1 MTTVLVADDNSVVRA
16 VVRDMLDGAGDLAVI
31 GEAANGA
38 EALRLARLHHPDVTL
53 LDHRMP
59 VRDGLSVVG
68 AISAHSRVLML
79 TRSAD
84 DRTVLDA
91 VRSGAIGFLV
101 HGQFGPAELL
111 HAVRAVADGA
121 SHLSPSA
128 ARVLVSA
135 VRAAPPRH
143 GLSQR
148 EAEVMDLIARG
159 LSNRD
164 IAETLVLS
172 SKTVENHVNRIFAKL
187 GTTSR
192 AAAIQRWRRA

>member
-16 VVRDMLDGAGDLAVI
+16 VVRDMLDGTDRISVVA
-31 GEAANGA
+31 EAANGA
-38 EALRLARLHHPDVTL
+38 EALRLARLHRPDVTL

-68 AISAHSRVLML
+68 AISVHSRVLML

-111 HAVRAVADGA
+111 HAVHAVAGGE

-135 VRAAPPRH
+135 VRATPPRL

-159 LSNRD
+159 LSNGD
-164 IAETLVLS
+164 IAATLVLS

-187 GTTSR
+187 GVTSR
-192 AAAIQRWRRA
+192 TGAIRRWRT

>member
-1 MTTVLVADDNSVVRA
+1 MTTVLIADDNSIVRA
-16 VVRDMLDGAGDLAVI
+16 VLRDMIDGVGDLVVL

-38 EALRLARLHHPDVTL
+38 EALQLAKQHRPDVTL

-68 AISAHSRVLML
+68 AISGHSRVLML

-91 VRSGAIGFLV
+91 IRSGALGFLV

-111 HAVRAVADGA
+111 HAVRAVAGGK
-121 SHLSPSA
+121 SHLSPTA
-128 ARVLVSA
+128 ARVLVA
-135 VRAAPPRH
+135 TVRAAPARD

-159 LSNRD
+159 LSNAE
-164 IAETLVLS
+164 IAGTLVVS
-172 SKTVENHVNRIFAKL
+172 PKTVENHVNRIFAKL
-187 GTTSR
+187 GVTSR
-192 AAAIQRWRRA
+192 PAAVRRWRQT

>member
-16 VVRDMLDGAGDLAVI
+16 VIRDMLDGTESIAVVA
-31 GEAANGA
+31 EAANGA
-38 EALRLARLHHPDVTL
+38 EALQLARLHRPDVTL

-68 AISAHSRVLML
+68 AISVHSRVLML

-111 HAVRAVADGA
+111 HAVRAVAGGE

-135 VRAAPPRH
+135 VRAAPARL

-159 LSNRD
+159 LSNGD
-164 IAETLVLS
+164 IAATLVLS

-187 GTTSR
+187 GVTSR
-192 AAAIQRWRRA
+192 AGAIRRWRT

>member
-1 MTTVLVADDNSVVRA
+1 VTTVLVADDNSVVRA
-16 VVRDMLDGAGDLAVI
+16 VVRDMLDGVGDLAVI

-38 EALRLARLHHPDVTL
+38 EALQLARLHRPDVTL

-68 AISAHSRVLML
+68 AISVHSRVLML

-111 HAVRAVADGA
+111 QAVRAVAGGEA
-121 SHLSPSA
+121 HLSPSA
-128 ARVLVSA
+128 ARVLVRA
-135 VRAAPPRH
+135 VRTAPPRH

-164 IAETLVLS
+164 IAATLFLS
-172 SKTVENHVNRIFAKL
+172 SKTVENHVNRIFTKL
-187 GTTSR
+187 GVTSR
-192 AAAIQRWRRA
+192 AAAIRRWHT

>member
-1 MTTVLVADDNSVVRA
+1 MITVLVADDNSVVRA
-16 VVRDMLDGAGDLAVI
+16 VIREMLEGTGDLRVVD
-31 GEAANGA
+31 EAANGA
-38 EALRLARLHHPDVTL
+38 EALQLARLHRPDVTL

-68 AISAHSRVLML
+68 AISTHSRVLML

-111 HAVRAVADGA
+111 HAVRAVAGGEA
-121 SHLSPSA
+121 HLSPSA

-135 VRAAPPRH
+135 VRSAPPRH

-159 LSNRD
+159 LSNGD
-164 IAETLVLS
+164 IAATLVLS
-172 SKTVENHVNRIFAKL
+172 SKTVENHVNRIYAKL
-187 GTTSR
+187 GVTGR
-192 AAAIQRWRRA
+192 AGAIRRWRHT

>member
-1 MTTVLVADDNSVVRA
+1 MTTVLIADDNSVVRA
-16 VVRDMLDGAGDLAVI
+16 VVREMLTGDIAVVA
-31 GEAANGA
+31 EAANGA
-38 EALRLARLHHPDVTL
+38 EALELARRHRPDVTL

-68 AISAHSRVLML
+68 AISTHSRVLML

-111 HAVRAVADGA
+111 HAVRAVAGGE

-128 ARVLVSA
+128 ARVLVAA
-135 VRAAPPRH
+135 VRQAPPRH

-159 LSNRD
+159 LSNGD
-164 IAETLVLS
+164 IAATLVLS

-187 GTTSR
+187 GVTSR
-192 AAAIQRWRRA
+192 AGAIRRWDT

>member
-1 MTTVLVADDNSVVRA
+1 VTTVLVADDNSVVRA
-16 VVRDMLDGAGDLAVI
+16 VVRDMLDGAGDLSVI

-38 EALRLARLHHPDVTL
+38 EALQLARLHRPDVTL

-68 AISAHSRVLML
+68 AISVHSRVLML

-111 HAVRAVADGA
+111 HAVRAVAGGEA
-121 SHLSPSA
+121 HLSPSA
-128 ARVLVSA
+128 ARVLVRA
-135 VRAAPPRH
+135 VRSAPPRL

-159 LSNRD
+159 LSNGD
-164 IAETLVLS
+164 IAATLVLS
-172 SKTVENHVNRIFAKL
+172 SKTVENHVNRVFAEL
-187 GTTSR
+187 GVTSR
-192 AAAIQRWRRA
+192 TGAIRRWHT

>member
-1 MTTVLVADDNSVVRA
+1 MTTVLVADDNSVVRS
-16 VVRDMLDGAGDLAVI
+16 VVRDMLDGAGDLVVI

-38 EALRLARLHHPDVTL
+38 EALQLARRHRPDVTL

-68 AISAHSRVLML
+68 AISVHSRVLML

-111 HAVRAVADGA
+111 HAVRAVAGGEA
-121 SHLSPSA
+121 HLSPSA

-135 VRAAPPRH
+135 VRAAPARL
-143 GLSQR
+143 GLSHR

-159 LSNRD
+159 LSNGD
-164 IAETLVLS
+164 IAATLVLS

-187 GTTSR
+187 GVTSR
-192 AAAIQRWRRA
+192 AAAVRRWRHP

>member
-1 MTTVLVADDNSVVRA
+1 MTTVLVADDNRVVRA
-16 VVRDMLDGAGDLAVI
+16 VVRDMLDGAGDLAVVA
-31 GEAANGA
+31 EAANGA
-38 EALRLARLHHPDVTL
+38 EALQLARLHRPDVTL

-68 AISAHSRVLML
+68 AIAAHSRVLML

-111 HAVRAVADGA
+111 HAVRAVAGGDA
-121 SHLSPSA
+121 HLSPSA

-135 VRAAPPRH
+135 VRSAPPRH

-159 LSNRD
+159 LSNGD
-164 IAETLVLS
+164 VAGTLFLS

-187 GTTSR
+187 GVTSR
-192 AAAIQRWRRA
+192 AGAIRRWRQA

>member
-1 MTTVLVADDNSVVRA
+1 VTTVLVADDNSVVRA
-16 VVRDMLDGAGDLAVI
+16 VVRDMLDGAGGLAVI

-38 EALRLARLHHPDVTL
+38 EALQFARLHRPDVTL

-68 AISAHSRVLML
+68 AISVHSRVLML

-111 HAVRAVADGA
+111 HAVRAVAGGEA
-121 SHLSPSA
+121 HLSPSA

-135 VRAAPPRH
+135 VRAAPARL

-159 LSNRD
+159 LSNGD
-164 IAETLVLS
+164 IAATLVLS

-187 GTTSR
+187 GVTGRS
-192 AAAIQRWRRA
+192 AAIHRWRHT